1 MEIQQALL
9 TKNSYSRP
17 GTAIGAIKKITIHW
31 VGNAGSKA
39 INNRNYFE
47 SLKEGKKNAY
57 GNYIYASSHYIVGL
71 EGEIIQCV
79 PLNEVAYHGNS
90 HNNFAIGIEVCHPG
104 WGGKFAELTY
114 KSLINLVAE
123 LCTKYKLNALTGI
136 ERHYDIT
143 GKDCPH
149 YYVQNENAWRQLL
162 KDVDMKMKEGDEVVK
177 QEEINVN
184 GANVQ
189 CDVIMKDGITYM
201 PMRQIAEILGAEVTY
216 DSKTKKKGIK
226 IARA

>member
-1 MEIQQALL
+1 MEIQQKLL
-9 TKNSYSRP
+9 TINQYSRP
-17 GTAIGAIKKITIHW
+17 GTAIGTIKKITIHW

-79 PLNEVAYHGNS
+79 PENEVAYHGNS
-90 HNNFAIGIEVCHPG
+90 HNSFAIGIECCHPD
-104 WGGKFAELTY
+104 WGGKFAEDTC
-114 KSLINLVAE
+114 KSLIE
-123 LCTKYKLNALTGI
+123 LCADICRRYKLKPAEAL

-149 YYVQNENAWRQLL
+149 YYISHTDAWNKFI
-162 KDVDMKMKEGDEVVK
+162 KDVEGAMGDDEVVK
-177 QEEINVN
+177 KIDVVINGNEKQVN
-184 GANVQ
+184 A
-189 CDVIMKDGITYM
+189 IEKDGTNYVKLRDLQDDKIIVGYSNGKPT
-201 PMRQIAEILGAEVTY
+201 IEI
-216 DSKTKKKGIK
+216 KG
-226 IARA
+226 